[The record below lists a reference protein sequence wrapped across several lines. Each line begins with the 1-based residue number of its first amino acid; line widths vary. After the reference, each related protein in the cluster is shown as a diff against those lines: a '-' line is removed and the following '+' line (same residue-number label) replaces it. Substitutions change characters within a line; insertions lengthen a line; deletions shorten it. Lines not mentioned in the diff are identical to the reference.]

1 VDYLACEAPTI
12 RLGDI
17 ADHYRS
23 QANAGLPLRCRT
35 LLNLVDGR
43 IMRGH
48 TVEVAEQRLTVT
60 VPSPLAQDEE
70 CAVFFAI
77 AVAEHTFT
85 IVGSGRVRTCK
96 GSYAD
101 GFCVELRFIVED
113 KKSLIAMEQLFG
125 TKRSNRIQ

>member
-17 ADHYRS
+17 ADHYRD
-23 QANAGLPLRCRT
+23 QAKAGLPLRCRT
-35 LLNLVDGR
+35 LLNLADGR

-48 TVEVAEQRLTVT
+48 TVHVAEKQLTVT
-60 VPSPLAQDEE
+60 VPSPLAIDEE

-85 IVGSGRVRTCK
+85 IVGAGKVVTCT
-96 GSYAD
+96 GSYAN
-101 GFCVELRFIVED
+101 GFRVELRFVVED
-113 KKSLIAMEQLFG
+113 KKSLIAMEQLFS